1 MIQWLNKKKILS
13 TNAGLHCWQ
22 WGRVDILTVS
32 TSTETVGWAGCFTVS
47 FHSNVSSPL
56 FLPGQFY
63 QDVKDW
69 WLFGFYFCMPLVCT
83 AIFYTLMTCE
93 MLNRRNGSLRIAL
106 SEHLK
111 QVNPVHEKVAKAS
124 LTPQA
129 RVVLIIY
136 LHTSLTRYSCLQ
148 YAVF

>member
-1 MIQWLNKKKILS
+1 VLS
-13 TNAGLHCWQ
+13 KWDGVGGTGDGYINCIHKHGDF
-22 WGRVDILTVS
+22 GVSRVPLR
-32 TSTETVGWAGCFTVS
+32 
-47 FHSNVSSPL
+47 FHSNVLSSL

-111 QVNPVHEKVAKAS
+111 QVNTIHRKVAEAFGN
-124 LTPQA
+124 QHA
-129 RVVLIIY
+129 MEALIS
-136 LHTSLTRYSCLQ
+136 H
-148 YAVF
+148 